1 MFRRQH
7 KRAGVYMRNI
17 LTGAAA
23 AALMLVATGA
33 NALTYT

>member
-1 MFRRQH
+1 
-7 KRAGVYMRNI
+7 MRNI